1 MTKILIINSFLHEK
15 NKQGLASILNK
26 CHIGTVNDI
35 PNYDIIYS
43 PSEMINTSLYPTK
56 KFIFGPH
63 FSTFPNHNQLHALQN
78 HVYRNSIYIHPSE
91 WVVQLWKNMGAEQF
105 LPLKCFPFP
114 VNTEKFKPLDK
125 YMQGEYMQGEYM
137 QGEHMQGKDNVLVY
151 YKHRHP
157 NELKQIKDFLTQQKI
172 SNYRIFDYDQRYTE
186 EDYLSYLQKCKYGI
200 VLDAHESQGFAIEE
214 ALACDVP
221 LLVWNAQ
228 TMNQELNSHYQPIPC
243 TSIPYWDNQCGEYFN
258 HHEELERKFQI
269 LQIKIGAEQYSPR
282 QYILDNLSA
291 EKCAERFM
299 KLIQFSI

>member
-1 MTKILIINSFLHEK
+1 MTKILIINSYLHEK
-15 NKQGLASILNK
+15 NKQGLASILNYMQRQK
-26 CHIGTVNDI
+26 HIEYHIGTINDI
-35 PNYDIIYS
+35 SNYDIIYS

-78 HVYRNSIYIHPSE
+78 HVYRNSIYIQPSE
-91 WVVQLWKNMGAEQF
+91 WTVQLWKNMGAEQF
-105 LPLKCFPFP
+105 LTLKCFPFP
-114 VNTEKFKPLDK
+114 VNTERFKPLSIK
-125 YMQGEYMQGEYM
+125 ETSTTE
-137 QGEHMQGKDNVLVY
+137 EKINVLVY

-172 SNYRIFDYDQRYTE
+172 SNYRIFDYDQRYNE

-228 TMNQELNSHYQPIPC
+228 TMNQELNSHSQPIPC
-243 TSIPYWDNQCGEYFN
+243 TSIPYWGNQCGEYFHH
-258 HHEELERKFQI
+258 HHELASTFKTFKTKLEEK
-269 LQIKIGAEQYSPR
+269 QYSPR
-282 QYILDNLSA
+282 QYILDNLST

-299 KLIQFSI
+299 KMIII